1 MVHGEIHVPL
11 SAYCVVELEMY
22 VACPMHKEFFR
33 QVCGFVYILADVINM
48 IKDVIDGFYEWKNCE
63 K

>member
-1 MVHGEIHVPL
+1 M

-33 QVCGFVYILADVINM
+33 QVCGFVYIVADVINM
-48 IKDVIDGFYEWKNCE
+48 IKDVIDGFYE
-63 K
+63 